1 MNTIRLFKSDVYL
14 KESTAVITSIKSLDN
29 KTLLTFDRTIFFPVG
44 GGQTCDTGTLTG
56 KAAGSCTFKISDVY
70 EYEDEILHEADDFD
84 GSLAEGDEVILRLD
98 WARRFDNMQRHCGE
112 HILSGVFFELFGGV
126 NRGFHMGDEYMTVD
140 ISLEAKPEFTAITW
154 EMAKEAELM
163 TNNVI
168 WQNLPVVTT
177 HFDTKEEAEKQPL
190 RKALALE
197 KDITIVRIGDPEK
210 PADAVACCGTHPS
223 HSGQV
228 GMLKIYKVE
237 PNKGMF
243 RIYFEAGE
251 RAYRQYQQR
260 FDILTELER
269 DLSAGYADLLEKY
282 NTRKEKTSAL
292 RDRLYHLSK
301 ATVAKEIEEIKKEL
315 STGKY
320 ADTIFVKEYDYL
332 TIDDLL
338 EIAKGLEEEIPKIVF
353 LVHADTCTALMLSDT
368 LDCGKLI
375 KENASV
381 YGGKGGG
388 RKTNARAIFPNHENL
403 MMFTDAIEK
412 LTR

>member
-177 HFDTKEEAEKQPL
+177 HFDTREEAEKQPL

-338 EIAKGLEEEIPKIVF
+338 EIAKGLEGEIPKIVF